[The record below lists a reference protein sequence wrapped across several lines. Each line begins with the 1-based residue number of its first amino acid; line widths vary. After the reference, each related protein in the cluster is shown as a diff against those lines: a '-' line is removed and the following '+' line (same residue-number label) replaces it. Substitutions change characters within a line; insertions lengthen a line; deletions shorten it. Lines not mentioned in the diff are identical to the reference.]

1 MAHNVYSQKVGD
13 GSQGKAALLI
23 IDIQNDYFAD
33 GACELVGSEQASE
46 KAKLILGYF
55 REQKNPII
63 HIQHISANAGATFF
77 LPNTFGVEIHSSVS
91 PLDGEILINKNYPN
105 SFRETDLSKVLKEI
119 GVSELVIVGMMTHM
133 CIDATTRAAKDFG
146 FNCTVIGD
154 ACATKDLMINDMK
167 VTAKDVQNAFLSAL
181 SYYYADVIDSQ
192 TYLERK

>member
-13 GSQGKAALLI
+13 GSQGKTALLI

-46 KAKLILGYF
+46 KAKLILEYF

-63 HIQHISANAGATFF
+63 HIQHISANAGAIFF

-91 PLDGEILINKNYPN
+91 PLDGETLINKNYPN

-181 SYYYADVIDSQ
+181 SYYYADVIDYQ